1 MRRVFGFVLVLTGA
15 LVLSAGISGAGASG
29 KLAYTEEIQFPSG
42 SLAVT
47 LDEGGQ
53 KRFAT
58 VDYQLTATA
67 FGKSCSTVNGVTQ
80 CIASVDDL
88 STPPVAGLGPDEKG
102 RVTATLTLVRQGGG
116 GGLCE
121 CTLHME
127 YSDVTLTNMTS
138 GHVYRLDPITG
149 DSP

>member
-1 MRRVFGFVLVLTGA
+1 MRRVFGFVLALTGA
-15 LVLSAGISGAGASG
+15 LALTAGISGAGASG
-29 KLAYTEEIQFPSG
+29 KLAYTEEIQFPGG

-47 LDEGGQ
+47 FDEGGQ

-58 VDYQLTATA
+58 VEYQLTATA
-67 FGKSCSTVNGVTQ
+67 VATSCMTFEGETQ
-80 CIASVDDL
+80 CVSSLANPESRV
-88 STPPVAGLGPDEKG
+88 TGLVPNEKG

-116 GGLCE
+116 GGVCG

-127 YSDVTLTNMTS
+127 YTDVKLTNVTS
-138 GHVYRLDPITG
+138 GHVYRLDAITG

>member
-1 MRRVFGFVLVLTGA
+1 MRRVFGSVFLLTGA
-15 LVLSAGISGAGASG
+15 LVLSAGISGAGASS
-29 KLAYTEEIQFPSG
+29 KLAYTEDIQFPSG

-47 LDEGGQ
+47 FDEGGQ

-58 VDYQLTATA
+58 VDYRLAATATA
-67 FGKSCSTVNGVTQ
+67 RSCSTVDGVTQ
-80 CIASVDDL
+80 CVSSIATPMESV
-88 STPPVAGLGPDEKG
+88 TGLVPDEKG
-102 RVTATLTLVRQGGG
+102 RVSATLTLVAQGGG

-127 YSDVTLTNMTS
+127 YSDVTLTNTTS
-138 GHVYRLDPITG
+138 GHVYRLDPITE

>member
-1 MRRVFGFVLVLTGA
+1 MRRVFSFVFVLTGA
-15 LVLSAGISGAGASG
+15 LALSAGISGAGASG
-29 KLAYTEEIQFPSG
+29 KLAFTEEIQFPSG

-47 LDEGGQ
+47 FDEGGQ

-58 VDYQLTATA
+58 VDYHLTATA
-67 FGKSCSTVNGVTQ
+67 IGTSCMTVDGVTQ
-80 CIASVDDL
+80 CVSSVANPE
-88 STPPVAGLGPDEKG
+88 SHVTGLVPNEKG

-121 CTLHME
+121 CNLHME